1 MHEEF
6 VNGRLK
12 SSTFSPFVWGRI
24 CDRLNATLAP
34 TYVYTIEQLK
44 GKLKR
49 LRRAWRLLNDLI
61 SGGAGWGWNSQLNTV
76 IDEHGRLEEL
86 YRANPEYKKIIEHGL
101 PHFDLCTE
109 MFSRNIATGAWGRSA
124 THGPRSSHGEHG
136 GTDEMQVENDHSTHV
151 GSRRSRDEYE
161 DTAYSESML
170 SVPLNEP
177 SVPLNEPFES
187 FPIASDDDFASPS
200 SGRRGKR
207 HVNDLQTKKM
217 DTMDKVQESL
227 QGKIERTGPKA
238 TEAIERCV
246 EELSKF
252 ENLPDQIF
260 TTALERFHSHTT
272 RTMFLKLTENNKLR
286 WLQSLAKLN

>member
-1 MHEEF
+1 MLT
-6 VNGRLK
+6 R
-12 SSTFSPFVWGRI
+12 
-24 CDRLNATLAP
+24 
-34 TYVYTIEQLK
+34 
-44 GKLKR
+44 
-49 LRRAWRLLNDLI
+49 
-61 SGGAGWGWNSQLNTV
+61 NT
-76 IDEHGRLEEL
+76 
-86 YRANPEYKKIIEHGL
+86 
-101 PHFDLCTE
+101 
-109 MFSRNIATGAWGRSA
+109 ATGAWGRSA

-136 GTDEMQVENDHSTHV
+136 GTDEMQVENDHSIQV

-161 DTAYSESML
+161 DTAYSESMP

-187 FPIASDDDFASPS
+187 FPTASGNDFASSS
-200 SGRRGKR
+200 SGWWGKR
-207 HVNDLQTKKM
+207 HVNELQTKKR
-217 DTMDKVQESL
+217 DTVDKVQESL

-260 TTALERFHSHTT
+260 TTALECFHCHTT
-272 RTMFLKLTENNKLR
+272 RTMFLKLTENNKLC

>member
-1 MHEEF
+1 MPRTHEVPLSQSSRANKVTWTAFTERVFIELMHEEF

-12 SSTFSPFVWGRI
+12 SSTFSLFVWGRI
-24 CDRLNATLAP
+24 CDRLNANP
-34 TYVYTIEQLK
+34 SS
-44 GKLKR
+44 
-49 LRRAWRLLNDLI
+49 N
-61 SGGAGWGWNSQLNTV
+61 
-76 IDEHGRLEEL
+76 
-86 YRANPEYKKIIEHGL
+86 ANPKYKKIIEHGL

-109 MFSRNIATGAWGRSA
+109 MFSYNTATGAW
-124 THGPRSSHGEHG
+124 
-136 GTDEMQVENDHSTHV
+136 

-161 DTAYSESML
+161 DTAYSESIPL
-170 SVPLNEP
+170 VPLNEL

-187 FPIASDDDFASPS
+187 FPFASDDDFASPS

-217 DTMDKVQESL
+217 DMMDKVQESL
-227 QGKIERTGPKA
+227 QGKIERAGPKA

-246 EELSKF
+246 EELRKF
-252 ENLPDQIF
+252 ENLLDQIF

-272 RTMFLKLTENNKLR
+272 HTMFLKLTENNKLR